1 MWEDTWG
8 ELVPGTESGIRLY
21 LSELMEIVCPALEA
35 QSWPIK
41 AQGAAAIATIAEKMG
56 KGLLASLPYNLSSWT
71 KSQRVPLCEP
81 SSSSGGSLGPSHLV
95 TFLNTLLGALQGRTW
110 EGKVRC
116 VCVCG
121 GGSLHCKLAGR
132 EVEMEE

>member
-1 MWEDTWG
+1 MKMWEDTWG

-56 KGLLASLPYNLSSWT
+56 EGLSALSSWT
-71 KSQRVPLCEP
+71 MGNL
-81 SSSSGGSLGPSHLV
+81 
-95 TFLNTLLGALQGRTW
+95 
-110 EGKVRC
+110 
-116 VCVCG
+116 
-121 GGSLHCKLAGR
+121 
-132 EVEMEE
+132 M